1 MSADIAAADLNRSNL
16 AKHFSDEEA
25 AYGLVEK
32 MRWPHGPIC
41 PHCGIVDDATYLAP
55 KDGPRKT
62 STGKVSYRRVWQ
74 CNECR
79 KQFSVLV
86 GTVFED
92 SKIPLSKWLL
102 AMHMMQAGKNGVAAL
117 ELHRT
122 LGITYK
128 SAWFMAHRIRYAM
141 GETPFVE
148 KMKGIVEVDETYI
161 GGVEKGKRGRPGKD
175 SKKTPVVSLV
185 ERGGNVRSKVVTD
198 VSGATLKEV
207 LDTNINPDTRL
218 MTDSFRA
225 YREPGKAFASHETVD
240 HGKDE
245 YVRGDV
251 YTNTAEGYF
260 SQLKR
265 SIDGTHHSVSE
276 KHLPSYLGE
285 FDYRYNTRKM
295 KDGERTEKAIQQTAG
310 KRLRYKEP
318 VRLVKSDAE

>member
-1 MSADIAAADLNRSNL
+1 MVPEIAPADLNLSTL
-16 AKHFSDEEA
+16 AKHFSDEDA
-25 AYGLVEK
+25 AYQLVER

-41 PHCGIVDDATYLAP
+41 PHCGVVGNAYYLAP
-55 KDGPRKT
+55 KDGTRTT
-62 STGKVSYRRVWQ
+62 STGKATYRRVWK
-74 CNECR
+74 CGECR
-79 KQFSVLV
+79 QQFSVLV
-86 GTVFED
+86 GTIFED
-92 SKIPLSKWLL
+92 SKVPLSKWLL
-102 AMHMMQAGKNGVAAL
+102 AVHMMQAGKNGVAAL
-117 ELHRT
+117 ELQRT
-122 LGITYK
+122 LGVSYK
-128 SAWFMAHRIRYAM
+128 TAWFMAHRIRYAM
-141 GETPFVE
+141 TQHPLVNMLTGTVE
-148 KMKGIVEVDETYI
+148 ADETYV
-161 GGVEKGKRGRPGKD
+161 GGKEKGKRGRPGKD

-185 ERGGNVRSKVVTD
+185 ERGGDVRSKAVTD

-207 LDTNINPDTRL
+207 LDTNIHPDARL
-218 MTDSFRA
+218 MTDSFVA

-251 YTNTAEGYF
+251 YTNTVEGYF

-276 KHLPSYLGE
+276 RHLPRYLGE

-318 VRLVKSDAE
+318 VKP